1 MKLAIS
7 NLTWE
12 YQEDD
17 AVKGILLDKSVQAV
31 EIAPTKI
38 WQNPLEADAES
49 VKRYRDYWNT
59 SGVNIVALQ
68 SLLFG
73 RADLQIFMDVQLRK
87 QTIEY
92 LGKIIEIG
100 AGLGAKAF
108 VFGSPKNRLVGD
120 MDYTKAIE
128 IAIEFFHQLG
138 EIAHLHSTVFCI
150 EPNPKDYGGDF
161 IHTTE
166 EGIQLV
172 KEVGHPGFGLH
183 LDAGGMSLAQENIA
197 ESIEMAAPFLA
208 HFHISEPNLNMVQ
221 PGIVQHEVFAQALKE
236 IHYDKYISI
245 EMKPGL
251 NDSNLTTVRKSLEF
265 VQEIYF

>member
-12 YQEDD
+12 YQEDE
-17 AVKGILLDKSVQAV
+17 AVKEILLDKSVTAV

-38 WQNPLEADAES
+38 WQNPLEAEAES
-49 VKRYRDYWNT
+49 VQRYRGYWNT
-59 SGVNIVALQ
+59 NGVNIVALQ

-73 RADLQIFMDVQLRK
+73 RGDLQIFSDVQLRK
-87 QTIEY
+87 QAIEY

-120 MDYTKAIE
+120 MNYKKALE

-138 EIAHLHSTVFCI
+138 EKAHQYSSVFCI
-150 EPNPKDYGGDF
+150 EPNPKDYGCNF
-161 IHTTE
+161 INTTE

-183 LDAGGMSLAQENIA
+183 LDAGGMSLAHENIA
-197 ESIEMAAPFLA
+197 KSIDQAAPYLA

-221 PGIVQHEVFAQALKE
+221 QGSVQHELFAQALNGIK
-236 IHYDKYISI
+236 YDKYISI

-251 NDSNLTTVRKSLEF
+251 NDSNLTTVRNSLEF